1 MALFSKLFSSLSCDM
16 AIDLGTANT
25 LVYVTGRGIVLNEPS
40 VVALLR
46 EKGSLIPYAFGNEA
60 KMMLGRTP
68 AEIEAIRPLKD
79 GVIADF
85 KGAEEMIK
93 HFIRK
98 VHNRRWLVGPMIIIC
113 VPSGS
118 TPVERRA
125 IQDAAESAG
134 AKEVWLIEEPMAAA
148 IGADLPVTEPTG
160 SMIVD
165 IGGGTTEVA
174 VLSLGGIVYARSVR
188 VGGDLMDESIISYIR
203 RYHNLLIGE
212 STAEK
217 IKKTIGS
224 ASIPEEGEGKV
235 MEIKG
240 RDLVNGV
247 PKEIVLTE
255 SQIAES
261 IAEPVSQIVEA
272 VKIALECTPP
282 ELSSDI
288 VDKGIVM
295 SGGGALLHNLDNVLK
310 EATGL
315 PVFVAES
322 PLSCVVL
329 GTGKA
334 LDNHRHLKHHILF
347 KQD

>member
-1 MALFSKLFSSLSCDM
+1 MFGNLFSWFSSDM

-25 LVYVTGRGIVLNEPS
+25 LVYVSGKGIVLNEPS
-40 VVALLR
+40 VVAMLR
-46 EKGSLIPYAFGNEA
+46 EKGELIPYAFGHEA

-85 KGAEEMIK
+85 RGAEEMLK
-93 HFIRK
+93 HFIRSVNNK
-98 VHNRRWLVGPMIIIC
+98 RTFNGPIIIVC

-125 IQDAAESAG
+125 IQEAAESAG
-134 AKEVWLIEEPMAAA
+134 AREVFLIEEPMAAA

-188 VGGDLMDESIISYIR
+188 VGGDKMDEAIISYIR

-217 IKKTIGS
+217 IKKTVG
-224 ASIPEEGEGKV
+224 AACYPEDGVGRV

-240 RDLVNGV
+240 RDLINGV
-247 PKEIVLTE
+247 PKEMGLTE
-255 SQIAES
+255 AQIAES
-261 IAEPVSQIVEA
+261 LAEPVGQIVEA

-295 SGGGALLHNLDNVLK
+295 TGGGALLRNLDKVLRD
-310 EATGL
+310 ATGL
-315 PVFVAES
+315 PVFVADD
-322 PLSCVVL
+322 PLSCVAL
-329 GTGKA
+329 GTGKV
-334 LDNHRHLKHHILF
+334 LENYRKLKHVLF
-347 KQD
+347 KQY

>member
-1 MALFSKLFSSLSCDM
+1 MLSKLFGAWSCDM

-25 LVYVTGRGIVLNEPS
+25 LVYVSGRGIVLNEPS

-46 EKGSLIPYAFGNEA
+46 DRNGTVEPYAFGNEA

-93 HFIRK
+93 HFIRL
-98 VHNRRWLVGPMIIIC
+98 VHNRRWNPGPLIIVC

-134 AKEVWLIEEPMAAA
+134 AREVFLIEEPMAAA

-174 VLSLGGIVYARSVR
+174 VLSLGGIVYSRSVR

-224 ASIPEEGEGKV
+224 ACAPKEGEGKV

-255 SQIAES
+255 AQVAES
-261 IAEPVSQIVEA
+261 LAEPVSQIIEA

-295 SGGGALLHNLDNVLK
+295 SGGGALLHNLDSVLR

-315 PVFVAES
+315 PVFVADD

-329 GTGKA
+329 GTGKV
-334 LDNHRHLKHHILF
+334 LENHKKLKHVLF